1 MLSDWVPFFL
11 KLCLFSAHFAFPNLF
26 HFTLNVIAGVVW
38 AGAQPR
44 DENALD
50 PEFLRRLDAIL
61 NLTDANGI
69 AVLFATWRI
78 FVFSL
83 SLSLSQITHNFVP
96 LSYAGDVG
104 QSR

>member
-1 MLSDWVPFFL
+1 MLSDWVLCFCSFACFL
-11 KLCLFSAHFAFPNLF
+11 VHFAFSNLF
-26 HFTLNVIAGVVW
+26 HFTLNAIAGVVW

-78 FVFSL
+78 YVSRPRALSNHSYFVRPFL
-83 SLSLSQITHNFVP
+83 C
-96 LSYAGDVG
+96 
-104 QSR
+104 R